1 MQCPYCNYK
10 ESKVVDSRHTDSKSI
25 RRRRECESCKKRFTT
40 YEVIETTPIMV
51 VKKDNSRELF
61 DREKIKKGIN
71 LKAQGFSDQQII
83 RKLRNIEN
91 PNNETTVL
99 ENNNPMDLPSN
110 IETNEIMGSQQNKPE
125 LRNLTLDVTTQTL
138 QMLAESVAKKIT
150 EDIKNSD
157 MAEKLIEAG
166 GYKKD
171 NEILS
176 QQVQELIDHN
186 KKLSERIEQLEKRE
200 GFFQKLIGLFR

>member
-1 MQCPYCNYK
+1 MYNKNDILLKLNSENYYIDRRTLSTFISSWNIEAVYENEQK
-10 ESKVVDSRHTDSKSI
+10 EEYYDDYAI
-25 RRRRECESCKKRFTT
+25 
-40 YEVIETTPIMV
+40 
-51 VKKDNSRELF
+51 
-61 DREKIKKGIN
+61 EKIKKGIN

-83 RKLRNIEN
+83 RKLRNVEN

-99 ENNNPMDLPSN
+99 KNNNPMDLPSN
-110 IETNEIMGSQQNKPE
+110 IEPNEIMGSQQNKPE

>member
-1 MQCPYCNYK
+1 MYNKNDILLKLNSENYYIDRRTLSTFISSWNIEAVYENEQK
-10 ESKVVDSRHTDSKSI
+10 EEYYDDYAI
-25 RRRRECESCKKRFTT
+25 
-40 YEVIETTPIMV
+40 
-51 VKKDNSRELF
+51 
-61 DREKIKKGIN
+61 EKIKKGIN

-83 RKLRNIEN
+83 RKLRNVEN
-91 PNNETTVL
+91 PNTETTVL
-99 ENNNPMDLPSN
+99 ENNTPIDLPSN
-110 IETNEIMGSQQNKPE
+110 IENNELASTQTSNKSE

-200 GFFQKLIGLFR
+200 GFLQKLIGLFR

>member
-1 MQCPYCNYK
+1 MYNKNDILLKLNSENYYIDRRTLSAFITSWNIEAVYENEQK
-10 ESKVVDSRHTDSKSI
+10 EEYYDDYAI
-25 RRRRECESCKKRFTT
+25 
-40 YEVIETTPIMV
+40 
-51 VKKDNSRELF
+51 
-61 DREKIKKGIN
+61 EKIKKGIN

-83 RKLRNIEN
+83 RKLRNVEN
-91 PNNETTVL
+91 PNTETTVL
-99 ENNNPMDLPSN
+99 ENNTLIDLPSN
-110 IETNEIMGSQQNKPE
+110 IENNELASTQTSNKSE

-186 KKLSERIEQLEKRE
+186 KKLAERIEQLEKRE
-200 GFFQKLIGLFR
+200 GFLQKLIGLFR

>member
-1 MQCPYCNYK
+1 MYNKNDILLKLNSENYYIDRRTLSTFISSWNIEAVYENEQK
-10 ESKVVDSRHTDSKSI
+10 EEYYDDYAI
-25 RRRRECESCKKRFTT
+25 
-40 YEVIETTPIMV
+40 
-51 VKKDNSRELF
+51 
-61 DREKIKKGIN
+61 EKIKKGIN

-83 RKLRNIEN
+83 RKLRNVEN

-99 ENNNPMDLPSN
+99 ENNTPIDLPSN
-110 IETNEIMGSQQNKPE
+110 IENNELTSTQTSNKPE

>member
-1 MQCPYCNYK
+1 MYNKNDILLKLNSENYYIDRRTLSAFITSWNIEAVYENEQK
-10 ESKVVDSRHTDSKSI
+10 EEYYDDYAI
-25 RRRRECESCKKRFTT
+25 
-40 YEVIETTPIMV
+40 
-51 VKKDNSRELF
+51 
-61 DREKIKKGIN
+61 EKIKKGIN

-83 RKLRNIEN
+83 RKLRNVEN
-91 PNNETTVL
+91 PNTETTVL
-99 ENNNPMDLPSN
+99 ENNTPIDLPSN
-110 IETNEIMGSQQNKPE
+110 IENNELASTQTSNKSE

-186 KKLSERIEQLEKRE
+186 KKLAERIEQLEKRE
-200 GFFQKLIGLFR
+200 GFLQKLIGLFR

>member
-1 MQCPYCNYK
+1 MYNKNDILLKLNSENYYIDRRTLSTFISSWNIEAVYENEQK
-10 ESKVVDSRHTDSKSI
+10 EEYYDDYAI
-25 RRRRECESCKKRFTT
+25 
-40 YEVIETTPIMV
+40 
-51 VKKDNSRELF
+51 
-61 DREKIKKGIN
+61 EKIKKGIN

-83 RKLRNIEN
+83 RKLRNVEN

-99 ENNNPMDLPSN
+99 ENNTPIDLPSN
-110 IETNEIMGSQQNKPE
+110 MENNELASTQTSNKPE

>member
-1 MQCPYCNYK
+1 MYNKNDILLKLNSENYYIDRRTLSTFISSWNIEAVYENEQK
-10 ESKVVDSRHTDSKSI
+10 EEYYDDYAI
-25 RRRRECESCKKRFTT
+25 
-40 YEVIETTPIMV
+40 
-51 VKKDNSRELF
+51 
-61 DREKIKKGIN
+61 EKIKKGIN

-110 IETNEIMGSQQNKPE
+110 IEPNEIMGSQQNKPE

>member
-1 MQCPYCNYK
+1 MYNKNDILLKLNSENYYIDRRTLSTFITSWNIEAVYENEQK
-10 ESKVVDSRHTDSKSI
+10 EEYYDDYAI
-25 RRRRECESCKKRFTT
+25 
-40 YEVIETTPIMV
+40 
-51 VKKDNSRELF
+51 
-61 DREKIKKGIN
+61 EKIKKGIN

-83 RKLRNIEN
+83 RKLRNVEN
-91 PNNETTVL
+91 PNTETTVL
-99 ENNNPMDLPSN
+99 ENNTPIDLPSN
-110 IETNEIMGSQQNKPE
+110 IENNELASTQTSNKSE

-186 KKLSERIEQLEKRE
+186 KKLAERIEQLEKRE
-200 GFFQKLIGLFR
+200 SFLQKLIGLFR

>member
-1 MQCPYCNYK
+1 MYNKNDILLKLNSENYYIDRRTLSTFISSWNIEAVYENEQK
-10 ESKVVDSRHTDSKSI
+10 EEYYDDYAI
-25 RRRRECESCKKRFTT
+25 
-40 YEVIETTPIMV
+40 
-51 VKKDNSRELF
+51 
-61 DREKIKKGIN
+61 EKIKKGIN

-83 RKLRNIEN
+83 RKLRNVEN
-91 PNNETTVL
+91 PNTETNVL
-99 ENNNPMDLPSN
+99 ENNNPTDLPSN
-110 IETNEIMGSQQNKPE
+110 IEPNEIMGSQQNKPE

-186 KKLSERIEQLEKRE
+186 KKLAERIEQLEKRE

>member
-1 MQCPYCNYK
+1 MYNKNDILLKLNSENYYIDRRTLSAFITSWNIEAVYENEQK
-10 ESKVVDSRHTDSKSI
+10 EEYYDDYAI
-25 RRRRECESCKKRFTT
+25 
-40 YEVIETTPIMV
+40 
-51 VKKDNSRELF
+51 
-61 DREKIKKGIN
+61 EKIKKGIN

-83 RKLRNIEN
+83 RKLRNVEN
-91 PNNETTVL
+91 PNTETTVL
-99 ENNNPMDLPSN
+99 ENNTPIDLPSN
-110 IETNEIMGSQQNKPE
+110 IENNELASTQTSNKSE

-186 KKLSERIEQLEKRE
+186 KKLAERIEQLEKRE

>member
-1 MQCPYCNYK
+1 MYNKNDILLKLNSENYYIDRRTLSTFISSWNIEAVYENEQK
-10 ESKVVDSRHTDSKSI
+10 EEYYDDYAI
-25 RRRRECESCKKRFTT
+25 
-40 YEVIETTPIMV
+40 
-51 VKKDNSRELF
+51 
-61 DREKIKKGIN
+61 EKIKKGIN

-83 RKLRNIEN
+83 RKLRNVES

-99 ENNNPMDLPSN
+99 ENNNPIDLPSN
-110 IETNEIMGSQQNKPE
+110 IESNEIINSQQNKPE

>member
-1 MQCPYCNYK
+1 MYNKNDILLKLNSENYYIDRRTLSTFISSWNIEAVYENEQK
-10 ESKVVDSRHTDSKSI
+10 EEYYDDYAI
-25 RRRRECESCKKRFTT
+25 
-40 YEVIETTPIMV
+40 
-51 VKKDNSRELF
+51 
-61 DREKIKKGIN
+61 EKIKKGIN

-83 RKLRNIEN
+83 RKLRNVEN

-99 ENNNPMDLPSN
+99 ENNTPIDLPSN
-110 IETNEIMGSQQNKPE
+110 IENNELASTQTSNKPE

-200 GFFQKLIGLFR
+200 GFFQKLIRLFR

>member
-1 MQCPYCNYK
+1 MYNKNDILLKLNSENYYIDRRTLSTFISSWNIEAVYENEQK
-10 ESKVVDSRHTDSKSI
+10 EEYYDDYAI
-25 RRRRECESCKKRFTT
+25 
-40 YEVIETTPIMV
+40 
-51 VKKDNSRELF
+51 
-61 DREKIKKGIN
+61 EKIKKGIN

-83 RKLRNIEN
+83 RKLRNVEN

-99 ENNNPMDLPSN
+99 ENNNPIDLPSN
-110 IETNEIMGSQQNKPE
+110 IESNEIINSQQNKPE

-200 GFFQKLIGLFR
+200 SFLQKLIGLFR

>member
-1 MQCPYCNYK
+1 MYNKNDILLKLNSENYYIDRRTLSAFITSWNIEAVYENEQK
-10 ESKVVDSRHTDSKSI
+10 EEYYDDYAI
-25 RRRRECESCKKRFTT
+25 
-40 YEVIETTPIMV
+40 
-51 VKKDNSRELF
+51 
-61 DREKIKKGIN
+61 EKIKKGIN

-83 RKLRNIEN
+83 RKLRNVEN

-99 ENNNPMDLPSN
+99 ENNTPIDLPSN
-110 IETNEIMGSQQNKPE
+110 IENNELASTQTSNKSE

-200 GFFQKLIGLFR
+200 GFLQKLIGLFR

>member
-1 MQCPYCNYK
+1 MYNKNDVLLKLNSENYQIDRRTL
-10 ESKVVDSRHTDSKSI
+10 SAFIDSWRI
-25 RRRRECESCKKRFTT
+25 EAV
-40 YEVIETTPIMV
+40 YENE
-51 VKKDNSRELF
+51 
-61 DREKIKKGIN
+61 DREEFYDDYAIERIKRGIN
-71 LKAQGFSDQQII
+71 LKAQGFSDEQII
-83 RKLRNIEN
+83 KKMRLYEDSQTQTSESEN
-91 PNNETTVL
+91 KNH
-99 ENNNPMDLPSN
+99 DLPAE
-110 IETNEIMGSQQNKPE
+110 ITETGEQITSPTIPA

-176 QQVQELIDHN
+176 KQLQELIEHN

-200 GFFQKLIGLFR
+200 TFADKLLNLFR

>member
-1 MQCPYCNYK
+1 MYNKNDILLKLNSENYYIDRRTLSTFISSWNIEAVYENEQKK
-10 ESKVVDSRHTDSKSI
+10 EYYDDYAI
-25 RRRRECESCKKRFTT
+25 
-40 YEVIETTPIMV
+40 
-51 VKKDNSRELF
+51 
-61 DREKIKKGIN
+61 EKIKKGIN

-83 RKLRNIEN
+83 RKLRNVEN

-99 ENNNPMDLPSN
+99 ENNNPIDLPSN
-110 IETNEIMGSQQNKPE
+110 IESNEIINSQQNKPE

>member
-1 MQCPYCNYK
+1 MYNKNDVLLKLNSENYYIDRRTLSAFIDSWRIEAVYENEDK
-10 ESKVVDSRHTDSKSI
+10 EEFYDDYAIERI
-25 RRRRECESCKKRFTT
+25 KR
-40 YEVIETTPIMV
+40 
-51 VKKDNSRELF
+51 
-61 DREKIKKGIN
+61 GIN
-71 LKAQGFSDQQII
+71 LKAQGFSDEQIVK
-83 RKLRNIEN
+83 KLRLYEDSQPQTSESEN
-91 PNNETTVL
+91 KNH
-99 ENNNPMDLPSN
+99 DLPA
-110 IETNEIMGSQQNKPE
+110 EITEQDEQRTPPTIPA

-176 QQVQELIDHN
+176 KQLQELIEHN
-186 KKLSERIEQLEKRE
+186 RKLSERIEQLEKRE
-200 GFFQKLIGLFR
+200 TFADKLLNLFR

>member
-1 MQCPYCNYK
+1 MYNKNDILLKLNSENYYIDRRTLSTFISSWNIEAVYENEQK
-10 ESKVVDSRHTDSKSI
+10 EEYYDDYAI
-25 RRRRECESCKKRFTT
+25 
-40 YEVIETTPIMV
+40 
-51 VKKDNSRELF
+51 
-61 DREKIKKGIN
+61 EKIKKGIN

-83 RKLRNIEN
+83 RKLRNVEN
-91 PNNETTVL
+91 PNTETTVL
-99 ENNNPMDLPSN
+99 ENNTPIDLPSN
-110 IETNEIMGSQQNKPE
+110 IENNELASTQTSNKPE

-200 GFFQKLIGLFR
+200 GFLQKLIGLFR

>member
-1 MQCPYCNYK
+1 MYNKNDILLKLNSENYYIDRRTLSAFITSWNIEAVYENEQK
-10 ESKVVDSRHTDSKSI
+10 EEYYDDYAI
-25 RRRRECESCKKRFTT
+25 
-40 YEVIETTPIMV
+40 
-51 VKKDNSRELF
+51 
-61 DREKIKKGIN
+61 EKIKKGIN

-83 RKLRNIEN
+83 RKLRNVEN
-91 PNNETTVL
+91 PNTETTVL
-99 ENNNPMDLPSN
+99 ENNTPIDLPSN
-110 IETNEIMGSQQNKPE
+110 IENNELASTQTSNKSE

-186 KKLSERIEQLEKRE
+186 KKLAERIEQLEKRE
-200 GFFQKLIGLFR
+200 SFFQKLIGLFS

>member
-1 MQCPYCNYK
+1 MYNKNDILLKLNSENYYIDRRTLSTFISSWNIEAVFENEQK
-10 ESKVVDSRHTDSKSI
+10 EEYYDDYAI
-25 RRRRECESCKKRFTT
+25 
-40 YEVIETTPIMV
+40 
-51 VKKDNSRELF
+51 
-61 DREKIKKGIN
+61 EKIKKGIN

-83 RKLRNIEN
+83 RKLRNVEN

-99 ENNNPMDLPSN
+99 EKNNMDLPSN
-110 IETNEIMGSQQNKPE
+110 IESNEIINSPQNKPE

>member
-1 MQCPYCNYK
+1 MYNKNDILLKLNSENYYIDRRTLSAFITSWNIEAVYENEQK
-10 ESKVVDSRHTDSKSI
+10 EEYYDDYAI
-25 RRRRECESCKKRFTT
+25 
-40 YEVIETTPIMV
+40 
-51 VKKDNSRELF
+51 
-61 DREKIKKGIN
+61 EKIKKGIN

-83 RKLRNIEN
+83 RKLRNVEN
-91 PNNETTVL
+91 PNTETTVL
-99 ENNNPMDLPSN
+99 ENNTPIDLPSN
-110 IETNEIMGSQQNKPE
+110 IENNELASTQTSNKSE

-166 GYKKD
+166 GDKKD

-200 GFFQKLIGLFR
+200 GFLQKLIGLFR

>member
-1 MQCPYCNYK
+1 MYNKNDILLKLNSENYYIDRRTLSTFISSWNIEAVYENEQK
-10 ESKVVDSRHTDSKSI
+10 EEYYDDYAI
-25 RRRRECESCKKRFTT
+25 
-40 YEVIETTPIMV
+40 
-51 VKKDNSRELF
+51 
-61 DREKIKKGIN
+61 EKIKKGIN

-83 RKLRNIEN
+83 RKLRNVEN

-110 IETNEIMGSQQNKPE
+110 IEPNEIMGSQQNKSE

>member
-1 MQCPYCNYK
+1 MYNKNDILLKLNSENYYIDRRTLSAFITSWNIEAVYENEQK
-10 ESKVVDSRHTDSKSI
+10 EEYYDDYAI
-25 RRRRECESCKKRFTT
+25 
-40 YEVIETTPIMV
+40 
-51 VKKDNSRELF
+51 
-61 DREKIKKGIN
+61 EKIKKGIN

-83 RKLRNIEN
+83 RKLRNVEN
-91 PNNETTVL
+91 PNTETTVL
-99 ENNNPMDLPSN
+99 ENNTPIDLPSN
-110 IETNEIMGSQQNKPE
+110 IENNELASTQTSNKSE

-186 KKLSERIEQLEKRE
+186 KKLAERIEQLEKRE
-200 GFFQKLIGLFR
+200 SFLQKLIGLFR

>member
-1 MQCPYCNYK
+1 MYNKNDILLKLNSENYYIDRRTLSTFISSWNIEAVYENEQK
-10 ESKVVDSRHTDSKSI
+10 EEYYDDYAI
-25 RRRRECESCKKRFTT
+25 
-40 YEVIETTPIMV
+40 
-51 VKKDNSRELF
+51 
-61 DREKIKKGIN
+61 EKIKKGIN

-83 RKLRNIEN
+83 RKLRNVEN

-99 ENNNPMDLPSN
+99 ENNTPIDLPSN
-110 IETNEIMGSQQNKPE
+110 IENNELASTQTSNKPE

-200 GFFQKLIGLFR
+200 GFLQKLIGLFR

>member
-1 MQCPYCNYK
+1 MYNKNDILLKLNSENYYIDRRTLSTFISSWNIEAVYENEQK
-10 ESKVVDSRHTDSKSI
+10 EEYYDDYAI
-25 RRRRECESCKKRFTT
+25 
-40 YEVIETTPIMV
+40 
-51 VKKDNSRELF
+51 
-61 DREKIKKGIN
+61 EKIKKGIN

-83 RKLRNIEN
+83 RKLRNVEN

-99 ENNNPMDLPSN
+99 EKNDMDLPSN
-110 IETNEIMGSQQNKPE
+110 IESNEIINSPQNKPE

-176 QQVQELIDHN
+176 QQVQELINHN

>member
-1 MQCPYCNYK
+1 MYNKNDILLKLNSENYYIDRRTLASFINSWNIDAVYESDNK
-10 ESKVVDSRHTDSKSI
+10 EEYYDDYAIERI
-25 RRRRECESCKKRFTT
+25 KR
-40 YEVIETTPIMV
+40 
-51 VKKDNSRELF
+51 
-61 DREKIKKGIN
+61 GIN
-71 LKAQGFSDQQII
+71 LKAQGFSDEQII
-83 RKLRNIEN
+83 RKLNRDIDAPVQNIPSDNPSIELPAQTEN
-91 PNNETTVL
+91 IAGGEVSSFP
-99 ENNNPMDLPSN
+99 
-110 IETNEIMGSQQNKPE
+110 KAE

-176 QQVQELIDHN
+176 QQVLELIEHN
-186 KKLSERIEQLEKRE
+186 KKLAERIEQLEKKPS
-200 GFFQKLIGLFR
+200 FFDIIKRLFD